1 LIWKSTK
8 SRKEI
13 QKKFNK
19 TSNDI
24 HYKNLKNVTKII
36 GIYDDHDF
44 NCNNGDKDF
53 KGKREIAELYLDF
66 IEEEIESERRNIE
79 SR

>member
-1 LIWKSTK
+1 
-8 SRKEI
+8 
-13 QKKFNK
+13 
-19 TSNDI
+19 
-24 HYKNLKNVTKII
+24 LKNVTKII